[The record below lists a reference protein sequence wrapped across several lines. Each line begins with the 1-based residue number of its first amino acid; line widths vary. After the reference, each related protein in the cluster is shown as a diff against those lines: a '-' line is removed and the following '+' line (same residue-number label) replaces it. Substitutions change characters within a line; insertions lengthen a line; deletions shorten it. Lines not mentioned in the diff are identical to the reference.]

1 MIISGI
7 VSMPEWQGDKDNSW
21 RPCISIVREGDYVL
35 IAPCST
41 NSQAK
46 GTAINLTTPRAR
58 LCGFAKGCSIVMTEL
73 VWKHID
79 DFKRVGSVPVGT
91 RNKISSWILEHK
103 VSTPFA

>member
-7 VSMPEWQGDKDNSW
+7 VFMPEWQGDKDTAW
-21 RPCISIVREGDYVL
+21 RPCISIVREDDQVL
-35 IAPCST
+35 VAPCST
-41 NSQAK
+41 NTQTV

-58 LCGFAKGCSIVMTEL
+58 HCGFGKGCSIVMTEL

-79 DFKRVGSVPVGT
+79 DFQRVGSVPIGT
-91 RNKISSWILEHK
+91 QHKIWSWITGHK